1 MSARKSQLHVD
12 QSAWED
18 NRMLQS
24 GVAVMAEVQMDFDNE
39 EDARVTLI
47 VHNLKPPFLDGRV
60 KLSMQQTTVSTVRDP
75 TSDFATNAKKG
86 SALLRQVREK
96 KEMMKMR
103 KRFWELGGSR
113 IGDAMG
119 IARPVEEEATAM
131 GAMAVGGQGLE
142 GEEENDE
149 DNVDYREGSS
159 FGKHMKNIKM
169 EVSSPLLTQHFMTQP
184 PSHNTPTFS

>member
-149 DNVDYREGSS
+149 ENVDYREGSS

-169 EVSSPLLTQHFMTQP
+169 EVSSPLLTSP
-184 PSHNTPTFS
+184 VLS

>member
-1 MSARKSQLHVD
+1 
-12 QSAWED
+12 
-18 NRMLQS
+18 
-24 GVAVMAEVQMDFDNE
+24 MAEVQMDFDNE

-60 KLSMQQTTVSTVRDP
+60 KLSMQQSTVSTVRDP
-75 TSDFATNAKKG
+75 TSDFAMNAKKG

-119 IARPVEEEATAM
+119 IARPAEEE
-131 GAMAVGGQGLE
+131 VGNILTYT
-142 GEEENDE
+142 ENM
-149 DNVDYREGSS
+149 RE
-159 FGKHMKNIKM
+159 
-169 EVSSPLLTQHFMTQP
+169 PL
-184 PSHNTPTFS
+184 

>member
-1 MSARKSQLHVD
+1 
-12 QSAWED
+12 
-18 NRMLQS
+18 
-24 GVAVMAEVQMDFDNE
+24 
-39 EDARVTLI
+39 
-47 VHNLKPPFLDGRV
+47 
-60 KLSMQQTTVSTVRDP
+60 
-75 TSDFATNAKKG
+75 
-86 SALLRQVREK
+86 
-96 KEMMKMR
+96 MR

-169 EVSSPLLTQHFMTQP
+169 EVSSPLLTSP
-184 PSHNTPTFS
+184 VLS